1 MNKKQALAL
10 VANPL
15 TTTTQ
20 LLELVNHEDVF
31 VRRALASCKRF
42 DVVEQLACDDHW
54 SVRARVAASPYAS
67 SHAIAIL
74 QGETLESICV
84 ALASNPD
91 LTTSAT
97 LHLTLIHDPRPR
109 VRASIASNPTTS
121 AQNAA
126 ILAEDSATEVRVALA
141 SNPMTPDI
149 ILIGLADDFEF
160 DVRAAVRFNSA
171 APEDVSADL
180 KVEFP

>member
-10 VANPL
+10 IANPL

-42 DVVEQLACDDHW
+42 DIVERLACDDHW
-54 SVRARVAASPYAS
+54 SVRGRVAASPYAS
-67 SHAIAIL
+67 HDAIAIL
-74 QGETLESICV
+74 QCETLESICV

-97 LHLTLIHDPRPR
+97 VHPALIHDPRPR
-109 VRASIASNPTTS
+109 VRASIASNPTTR
-121 AQNAA
+121 AVFVA
-126 ILAEDSATEVRVALA
+126 IAH
-141 SNPMTPDI
+141 
-149 ILIGLADDFEF
+149 
-160 DVRAAVRFNSA
+160 
-171 APEDVSADL
+171 
-180 KVEFP
+180 